1 MPIVDGII
9 TAPETRSTSNSTPS
23 VVGITL
29 STPGVICPSGY
40 HPLMDAPEV
49 AAAVWRIA
57 DMLGSMT
64 IYEMRNTDS
73 GDVRIRDELSRKVD
87 IEPWSLSNRSAWV
100 SWIASTMLTQGEAFV
115 LPVTRNGRLEDLVPQ
130 PKARAQLRPDGL
142 PYEIVI
148 DGTAFAPN
156 EMLHF
161 PLRPDPRYP
170 WRGIG
175 PQTQLQTVV
184 DSILQTSAT
193 KQAYM
198 STDYK
203 PPIII
208 SVNADSD
215 LSDEELRSNF
225 LKRFW
230 ERSDPSQPVVIPAD
244 LISVTQAK
252 YLSLTDLAI
261 KDGVELDKK
270 AVASIF
276 GVPGFLVGVGSY
288 DRDEYNSFVSTVLL
302 PLARIIEQELTKKL
316 LLSPDRYFRFNARG
330 LYAYDLKELAEI
342 GDAQYVR
349 GIMTGNEVRDW
360 LGLSPRKGLD
370 ELVLLENYIP
380 LDNIG
385 DQKKLQGGIDNG
397 QNAD

>member
-1 MPIVDGII
+1 M
-9 TAPETRSTSNSTPS
+9 
-23 VVGITL
+23 VGITL

-397 QNAD
+397 SNGT

>member
-1 MPIVDGII
+1 MPIIDGII
-9 TAPETRSTSNSTPS
+9 VAPDETRSAPASNTSS

-29 STPGVICPSGY
+29 NSPGVICPSGY
-40 HPLMDAPEV
+40 HRLMDAPEV

-64 IYEMRNTDS
+64 IHLMRNTDA
-73 GDVRIRDELSRKVD
+73 GDVRVRDELAKKVD
-87 IEPWSLSNRSAWV
+87 VSPWSLTTRSSWV
-100 SWIASTMLTQGEAFV
+100 SWIATQMLTEGEAFV
-115 LPVTRNGRLEDLVPQ
+115 LPVTSGGRLDDLIPQ
-130 PKARAQLRPDGL
+130 PSARTQLRPDGK

-148 DGTAFAPN
+148 NGVAFDPD
-156 EMLHF
+156 EVLHF
-161 PLRPDPRYP
+161 ILRPDPRYP
-170 WRGIG
+170 WKGVG
-175 PQTQLQTVV
+175 PRLQLQAVV
-184 DSILQTSAT
+184 DSIMQTNAT

-198 STDYK
+198 SSDYK

-215 LSDEELRSNF
+215 LSDEDLRSRF
-225 LKRFW
+225 LEKFWKRN
-230 ERSDPSQPVVIPAD
+230 DPTEPVVIPAD
-244 LISVTQAK
+244 LMNVTQAK

-276 GVPGFLVGVGSY
+276 GVPGFLVGVGQY
-288 DRDEYNSFVSTVLL
+288 IRQEYNTFVSTVLM
-302 PLARIIEQELTKKL
+302 PLAKRLEQELTKKL
-316 LLSPDRYFRFNARG
+316 LLSPDRYFRFSSRA
-330 LYAYDLKELAEI
+330 LYAYDLQEMANI

-360 LGLSPRKGLD
+360 LGLSPMKGLD

-380 LDNIG
+380 LADIG
-385 DQKKLQGGIDNG
+385 NQEKLQGGNDNG
-397 QNAD
+397 ED

>member
-64 IYEMRNTDS
+64 IYEMRNTES

-115 LPVTRNGRLEDLVPQ
+115 LPVTRSGRLEDLVPQ
-130 PKARAQLRPDGL
+130 PKARAQFRPDGL

-175 PQTQLQTVV
+175 PQAQLQTVV

-215 LSDEELRSNF
+215 LSDEELRSSF

-230 ERSDPSQPVVIPAD
+230 ERSDPSQPVVIPED

-288 DRDEYNSFVSTVLL
+288 NRDEYNSFVSTVLL

-316 LLSPDRYFRFNARG
+316 LLSPDRYFRFNARA

-380 LDNIG
+380 RDNIG

-397 QNAD
+397 QNGT

>member
-64 IYEMRNTDS
+64 IYEMRNTES

-115 LPVTRNGRLEDLVPQ
+115 LPVTRSGRLEDLVPQ
-130 PKARAQLRPDGL
+130 PKARAQFRPDGL

-161 PLRPDPRYP
+161 PLRPAADHHLRQRRQRPERRGAALQLPQAVLGALGPLAAGRDPR
-170 WRGIG
+170 G
-175 PQTQLQTVV
+175 
-184 DSILQTSAT
+184 
-193 KQAYM
+193 
-198 STDYK
+198 
-203 PPIII
+203 
-208 SVNADSD
+208 SD
-215 LSDEELRSNF
+215 QC
-225 LKRFW
+225 
-230 ERSDPSQPVVIPAD
+230 DP
-244 LISVTQAK
+244 
-252 YLSLTDLAI
+252 
-261 KDGVELDKK
+261 G
-270 AVASIF
+270 
-276 GVPGFLVGVGSY
+276 
-288 DRDEYNSFVSTVLL
+288 
-302 PLARIIEQELTKKL
+302 
-316 LLSPDRYFRFNARG
+316 
-330 LYAYDLKELAEI
+330 
-342 GDAQYVR
+342 
-349 GIMTGNEVRDW
+349 
-360 LGLSPRKGLD
+360 
-370 ELVLLENYIP
+370 
-380 LDNIG
+380 
-385 DQKKLQGGIDNG
+385 
-397 QNAD
+397 

>member
-9 TAPETRSTSNSTPS
+9 TAPETRSASTSTPS

-148 DGTAFAPN
+148 GGTAFAPN

-198 STDYK
+198 SSDYK

-215 LSDEELRSNF
+215 LSDENICR
-225 LKRFW
+225 
-230 ERSDPSQPVVIPAD
+230 
-244 LISVTQAK
+244 
-252 YLSLTDLAI
+252 
-261 KDGVELDKK
+261 
-270 AVASIF
+270 
-276 GVPGFLVGVGSY
+276 
-288 DRDEYNSFVSTVLL
+288 
-302 PLARIIEQELTKKL
+302 
-316 LLSPDRYFRFNARG
+316 LLSQEG
-330 LYAYDLKELAEI
+330 E
-342 GDAQYVR
+342 GAQ
-349 GIMTGNEVRDW
+349 
-360 LGLSPRKGLD
+360 SPQ
-370 ELVLLENYIP
+370 P
-380 LDNIG
+380 
-385 DQKKLQGGIDNG
+385 QGGSRE
-397 QNAD
+397 

>member
-9 TAPETRSTSNSTPS
+9 TAPETRSASTSTPS

-230 ERSDPSQPVVIPAD
+230 KRSDPSQPVVIPAD

-288 DRDEYNSFVSTVLL
+288 NRDEYNSFVSTVLL

>member
-9 TAPETRSTSNSTPS
+9 TAPETRSASTSTPS

-288 DRDEYNSFVSTVLL
+288 NRDEYNSFVSTVLL